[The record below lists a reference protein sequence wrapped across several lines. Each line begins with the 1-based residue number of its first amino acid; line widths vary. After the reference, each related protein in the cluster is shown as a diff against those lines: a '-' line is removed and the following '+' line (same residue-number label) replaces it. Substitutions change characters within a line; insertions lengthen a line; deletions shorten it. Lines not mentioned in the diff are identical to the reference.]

1 MTAGAQR
8 AVVKHLRQKHS
19 LSERRSCRVA
29 GATRSSV
36 RYHARRAEARHLR
49 ERLRELA
56 SERPRFGYRRLHVL
70 LGREGLAANHK
81 LVWLVYREEGLVVRR
96 RRRKRVASVQREPMP
111 IPSRIDEL
119 WALDFVA
126 DRLVN
131 GRAFRVLTIVD
142 VLTKECVAIEVDTSL
157 SGARVARVLERL
169 ARQGRKPAA
178 IVLDNGPELTSK
190 ALDAFAYANG
200 VRLRFIEPGRP
211 VQNAFI
217 ESFNGKLRDECL
229 SVHWF
234 ASLREAQIVIEAWR
248 RDYNDVRPHSSLRWQ
263 TPAAFAAAVAG
274 AMAPA
279 TATPPTPAL
288 PVAR

>member
-1 MTAGAQR
+1 
-8 AVVKHLRQKHS
+8 
-19 LSERRSCRVA
+19 
-29 GATRSSV
+29 
-36 RYHARRAEARHLR
+36 
-49 ERLRELA
+49 
-56 SERPRFGYRRLHVL
+56 
-70 LGREGLAANHK
+70 
-81 LVWLVYREEGLVVRR
+81 
-96 RRRKRVASVQREPMP
+96 
-111 IPSRIDEL
+111 
-119 WALDFVA
+119 
-126 DRLVN
+126 
-131 GRAFRVLTIVD
+131 
-142 VLTKECVAIEVDTSL
+142 VAIEVDTSL
-157 SGARVARVLERL
+157 SGVRVARVLERL

-248 RDYNDVRPHSSLRWQ
+248 RDYNDVRPHSSLNWQ

-279 TATPPTPAL
+279 TATPPAPAL